1 MRPWRL
7 SATKTL
13 WPNSTGFVVLPR
25 LMRSVWGSK
34 MENTFSS
41 TGTCSPASTRRRVCA
56 MTRSAKPQK
65 WSISWLT
72 AATRPAA
79 IEQGAVPR
87 EVDVGLDDG
96 GIDAELG
103 AVLEAERDGGLD
115 DGHIEG
121 AHRGRGQPAESAMK
135 GIVFGDRL
143 AIEGREAP
151 QGVAVGNALAQF
163 AEIPRFDALEHK
175 GPQGLGG
182 AQTGPAGVG
191 MLESP
196 HQVVMD
202 EGDQF
207 FMGIQ
212 EVGEGPQGR
221 LEREALGLP
230 FEIGEAQRVGAG
242 PHRRGRRRC
251 ASKNC
256 RWATDIAWL
265 RSLSRLPSSTH
276 AATVSRQAMG
286 MYTVRVVCASF
297 QVNRAVGCS
306 GPVVAHRQR
315 GRPH

>member
-1 MRPWRL
+1 MR
-7 SATKTL
+7 
-13 WPNSTGFVVLPR
+13 
-25 LMRSVWGSK
+25 
-34 MENTFSS
+34 
-41 TGTCSPASTRRRVCA
+41 
-56 MTRSAKPQK
+56 
-65 WSISWLT
+65 
-72 AATRPAA
+72 
-79 IEQGAVPR
+79 
-87 EVDVGLDDG
+87 
-96 GIDAELG
+96 
-103 AVLEAERDGGLD
+103 
-115 DGHIEG
+115 
-121 AHRGRGQPAESAMK
+121 
-135 GIVFGDRL
+135 
-143 AIEGREAP
+143 
-151 QGVAVGNALAQF
+151 
-163 AEIPRFDALEHK
+163 
-175 GPQGLGG
+175 
-182 AQTGPAGVG
+182 
-191 MLESP
+191 ESP

-306 GPVVAHRQR
+306 GPVVAHRQV
-315 GRPH
+315 GRPHRFVVTVSEPSTKGFRVRRRARIRRPAGLVSEARPIGRIVCILSNTRSTKISTGSGSDCGGVPTRLPAISAAFPRRPLLNSYALRHGESLRKVIVSGLRDRN